1 MESITQEVN
10 KEQNQQVFDEETRR
24 KIQASLQKLD
34 NKQQQQQQ
42 QNSSSS
48 LAGGKRF
55 VKFAYDGEHKRLSFT
70 GQHSEETIPYK
81 DFKTKEIVEGKFS
94 ERYYFE
100 CHDITDPNHPP
111 SELSVWERGSREA
124 RTILFWLSKNKNVLD
139 VTRRGQPGS
148 MTTTYDIYP
157 AMD

>member
-1 MESITQEVN
+1 MESITQETN

-24 KIQASLQKLD
+24 KIQATLQKLD

-42 QNSSSS
+42 NSSNS
-48 LAGGKRF
+48 LVGGKRF
-55 VKFAYDGEHKRLSFT
+55 VKFMYDGEHKRLSFT
-70 GQHSEETIPYK
+70 GQHSEEHVPYK

-100 CHDITDPNHPP
+100 CHDITDPNH
-111 SELSVWERGSREA
+111 LSLSIWERGSREA
-124 RTILFWLSKNKNVLD
+124 RTILFWFSKNKNVLD

>member
-1 MESITQEVN
+1 MESIIQEAN
-10 KEQNQQVFDEETRR
+10 KEQNQHVFDEETRR

-34 NKQQQQQQ
+34 NKQQQQH
-42 QNSSSS
+42 SSNG
-48 LAGGKRF
+48 LLGGKRF
-55 VKFAYDGEHKRLSFT
+55 VKFMYDGEHKRLSFT
-70 GQHSEETIPYK
+70 GQHSEEIVPYK

-100 CHDITDPNHPP
+100 CYDITDPSLP
-111 SELSVWERGSREA
+111 SELSVWERGSRDA
-124 RTILFWLSKNKNVLD
+124 RTILFWFSKNKNALD

-157 AMD
+157 PMD

>member
-1 MESITQEVN
+1 M
-10 KEQNQQVFDEETRR
+10 
-24 KIQASLQKLD
+24 IQASLQKLD
-34 NKQQQQQQ
+34 NKHQQQQ

-55 VKFAYDGEHKRLSFT
+55 VKFIYHGEHKRLSFT
-70 GQHSEETIPYK
+70 GQHSEELVQYK
-81 DFKTKEIVEGKFS
+81 DFKTKETVEGKFS

-100 CHDITDPNHPP
+100 CYDITDPNRP
-111 SELSVWERGSREA
+111 SELSVWERGPREA
-124 RTILFWLSKNKNVLD
+124 RIILFWFSKDKNVLD

-157 AMD
+157 SMD